1 MTLGRA
7 AGPERSA
14 VGPIELFFDLVYVF
28 AIVQISHLLISDLS
42 WRGFAQTAVVFAA
55 IWWGW
60 NYTAWMM
67 NWLDPARG
75 AVQLLN
81 AVLMLLALG
90 MAAAIPLAFDGG
102 GVLFVACYVAMGL
115 IRPLFM
121 MIAFRG
127 PLARNYRFLG
137 AWSASAGVLWL
148 VGAFLPADLRLA
160 VWLLA
165 VIVDYLGPRVDFR
178 FPGLGSAPMSG
189 WDTDAEHL
197 AERNRLVF
205 IIALGESVLLMGG
218 SLAAAGSV
226 DTRLVVGFIVG
237 FAALVSLWFNY
248 FALAGHDVL
257 GGEEGTAALRSAY
270 AYAHALMVGGA
281 ILVAV
286 SIELRL
292 THPHL
297 SMPMVLVTIAGP
309 LVYLLGNV
317 LFLNSRFGR
326 VARTRYVAI
335 VALVLIGAAATIWRH
350 ELPVIGLSLAVL
362 AVVGGLA
369 VRTVLARPRG
379 ASHPSSTLWWSRPLA
394 AQAGRLRIALMQS
407 SPEVNLGP
415 VLLRRGLVCEAAI
428 DARRFQY

>member
-127 PLARNYRFLG
+127 PWRGTTGSWAPGRRRR
-137 AWSASAGVLWL
+137 ASCGSSGPSCRPTCGSPFGSWL
-148 VGAFLPADLRLA
+148 
-160 VWLLA
+160 
-165 VIVDYLGPRVDFR
+165 
-178 FPGLGSAPMSG
+178 
-189 WDTDAEHL
+189 
-197 AERNRLVF
+197 
-205 IIALGESVLLMGG
+205 
-218 SLAAAGSV
+218 
-226 DTRLVVGFIVG
+226 
-237 FAALVSLWFNY
+237 
-248 FALAGHDVL
+248 
-257 GGEEGTAALRSAY
+257 
-270 AYAHALMVGGA
+270 
-281 ILVAV
+281 
-286 SIELRL
+286 
-292 THPHL
+292 
-297 SMPMVLVTIAGP
+297 
-309 LVYLLGNV
+309 
-317 LFLNSRFGR
+317 
-326 VARTRYVAI
+326 
-335 VALVLIGAAATIWRH
+335 
-350 ELPVIGLSLAVL
+350 
-362 AVVGGLA
+362 
-369 VRTVLARPRG
+369 
-379 ASHPSSTLWWSRPLA
+379 
-394 AQAGRLRIALMQS
+394 
-407 SPEVNLGP
+407 
-415 VLLRRGLVCEAAI
+415 
-428 DARRFQY
+428 